1 MAGRELLMAV
11 DKLVDSTQLDADL
24 TTVANAIRTKG
35 GTSASLSFPQG
46 MADAIDA
53 IPTGGGEAWISQSL
67 SSRWAWAVF
76 PDNYELD
83 YDCSSFDSQL
93 QGGIWYPIPLNSAFS
108 NARHLKIITL
118 QNLYKT
124 SPSASTANQ
133 TTNFSNFAL
142 HDSYYGAYTERLEE
156 VHIPNDTL
164 YPSTAGSAFYNRSH
178 LRIVDI
184 LFDMSKM
191 NGYNYGY
198 NWSGMFSG
206 CTALEEVR
214 FVPNSLLWMNTSY
227 QLFNV
232 SQNLSDDSLVS
243 IANALAD
250 GSTSPAANLKL
261 LSTPYARCSTLMG
274 TVDGDNLFVKN
285 EVSGT
290 VSLADF
296 ITNTK
301 GWTLYE

>member
-1 MAGRELLMAV
+1 MAV

-35 GTSASLSFPQG
+35 GTSAPLSFPQG

-53 IPTGGGEAWISQSL
+53 IPTGGGEVWRSQSL

-83 YDCSSFDSQL
+83 FDCSSFDPQL
-93 QGGIWYPIPLNSAFS
+93 NGGQYYQIPLDKAFY
-108 NARHLKIITL
+108 NARNLKKITL
-118 QNLYKT
+118 RNVIKT
-124 SPSASTANQ
+124 GEFNIKPTYMAS
-133 TTNFSNFAL
+133 FAEK
-142 HDSYYGAYTERLEE
+142 DSYYGYPNNNLEE
-156 VHIPNDTL
+156 VHIPDCTVTPENTS
-164 YPSTAGSAFYNRSH
+164 YAFSNR
-178 LRIVDI
+178 LNLKIVDI
-184 LFDMSKM
+184 LFDMSKIYSYGS
-191 NGYNYGY
+191 GYNQR
-198 NWSGMFSG
+198 NMFSG

-227 QLFNV
+227 QLFDV

-243 IANALAD
+243 IANALAV
-250 GSTSPAANLKL
+250 GSAAANLKL

-274 TVDGDNLFVKN
+274 DVDGDNLFVKN

-290 VSLADF
+290 VNLADF
-296 ITNTK
+296 ISNTK
-301 GWTLYE
+301 GWTLYI